1 LPIYF
6 IITKKEKSI
15 QMKHV
20 YKFLFINFLFAGFA
34 STQSFAGNPDRAG
47 QAGATELLI
56 NPWARSSGWG
66 TANSGSIRSVE
77 AIFGNV
83 AGIAFTKKTDISVS
97 HTEWLKGSGI
107 NVNSFGL
114 VQKVGE
120 SGSIG
125 FAVMAMDFGD
135 IPVTTVDKPEGG
147 LGTFSPSLI
156 NINFAY
162 AKTFS
167 RSIYGGINIKIID
180 EGISNVNA
188 GGFAVDAGIQ
198 YVTGSNEEQDNLKF
212 GIALKNVGTPM
223 EFGGDGLSTRV
234 TAAGGYELTVEQ
246 RSANF
251 EIPSLVN
258 IGATYDLHPA
268 ADHRISIAGTFT
280 SNSFTQDQYALGLEY
295 GFKKY
300 LMLRGGFTY
309 EKDIFDDILR
319 TNASSGASA
328 GFTLQIPLG
337 KSGKSFDLDYSFRAT
352 TPFDGS
358 HSFGATFIL

>member
-1 LPIYF
+1 
-6 IITKKEKSI
+6 
-15 QMKHV
+15 MKHF
-20 YKFLFINFLFAGFA
+20 YRFIYINLVLIGFT
-34 STQSFAGNPDRAG
+34 STSLIAGNPDRAG

-66 TANSGSIRSVE
+66 TANSGSIRGVE

-83 AGIAFTKKTDISVS
+83 AGIAFTKKTDISVT
-97 HTEWLKGSGI
+97 HTQWLKGSDI
-107 NVNSFGL
+107 RVNAFGL
-114 VQKVGE
+114 TQKMGE
-120 SGSIG
+120 SSVLG
-125 FAVMAMDFGD
+125 FAVMAMEFGD
-135 IPVTTVDKPEGG
+135 ISVTTVDLPEGG

-156 NINFAY
+156 NINFSY
-162 AKTFS
+162 AKIFS

-198 YVTGSNEEQDNLKF
+198 YVTGNNEEQDNLKF

-223 EFGGDGLSTRV
+223 KFGGDGLSTRV
-234 TAAGGYELTVEQ
+234 TTAGGYELTVEQ

-258 IGATYDLHPA
+258 IGATYDIHPA
-268 ADHRISIAGTFT
+268 KDHRLSVAGTFT

-295 GFKKY
+295 GFKNY

-309 EKDIFDDILR
+309 EENIFDDILR
-319 TNASSGASA
+319 TNASSGPSA
-328 GFTLQIPLG
+328 GFSLMIPFG
-337 KSGKSFDLDYSFRAT
+337 KSGKSFDLDYSYRAS

-358 HSFGATFIL
+358 HSFGAIFTL